1 MQTRSYAP
9 VTIEPSRDYLTAY
22 AEKEVRERLQR
33 ATPAADRYI
42 VAAPTEPAE
51 TTRVV
56 QKWVNLIPR
65 TGIAALVAHCQFQCH
80 TVRCLLAG
88 LPQLDYL
95 EQQLSE
101 DIQVVLL
108 ASM

>member
-1 MQTRSYAP
+1 MSCAQTRSYAP

-56 QKWVNLIPR
+56 QKWVR
-65 TGIAALVAHCQFQCH
+65 FFCAGIATLV
-80 TVRCLLAG
+80 
-88 LPQLDYL
+88 YL
-95 EQQLSE
+95 IICSLVQ
-101 DIQVVLL
+101 
-108 ASM
+108 

>member
-1 MQTRSYAP
+1 MLAYLCMMLHKDPMFCVQTRSYAP

-56 QKWVNLIPR
+56 QKWVKFFVQ
-65 TGIAALVAHCQFQCH
+65 ALRHLFTLSVAIW
-80 TVRCLLAG
+80 
-88 LPQLDYL
+88 Y
-95 EQQLSE
+95 SE
-101 DIQVVLL
+101 CTC
-108 ASM
+108 